1 MAVALLHNDGTRDR
15 RRITVLCCAGAGL
28 PTVPPSLMS
37 LTGRP
42 PSLGDGNNA
51 KSFVNIAAAARQTC
65 SQATRLAGSLGTPP
79 SYQIL
84 WGAGNKGSGRG
95 SGVDEL
101 ARGCWMGTKK
111 RSLSS

>member
-1 MAVALLHNDGTRDR
+1 MLCRCRLADR
-15 RRITVLCCAGAGL
+15 ST
-28 PTVPPSLMS
+28 SLMS

-65 SQATRLAGSLGTPP
+65 SQATRLAGTPP

-84 WGAGNKGSGRG
+84 WGAGNNGSDRG

-101 ARGCWMGTKK
+101 ARGCWMRTKK